1 MSTIPEKHKK
11 IVGAAI
17 GRLIG
22 RASNARGLNDDDLR
36 PRIERAVVK
45 YILEVNAGASAH
57 ELREFVDGIHAD
69 DICLILACERGDE
82 RAWEDLVAQYDS
94 TVRSAARKIAA
105 NSEDAED
112 LASSIWAELYGL
124 RQDSHGERKSKLGYY
139 SGRGSLGGWLRAVV
153 SQLAVDQFRK
163 QAKFVQIEE
172 TREFENLAEDASN
185 NANNDGLVS
194 HSDNP
199 EHIFSKK
206 QAGKD
211 VAKALMKAV
220 DSLGA
225 EDRLIVKMYY
235 FDDLK
240 LKDLAATFGYH
251 EATASRRLSR
261 LHNDIR
267 KAVER
272 NLREQHGWSDGE
284 IKRTLAETAEHLG
297 LSVEKLFAVLIF
309 AVLLQDL
316 IASGVQ

>member
-11 IVGAAI
+11 ILGAAI
-17 GRLIG
+17 GRLIV
-22 RASNARGLNDDDLR
+22 RASNARGLNDDDLL

-45 YILEVNAGASAH
+45 YILDVNVGAATH
-57 ELREFVDGIHAD
+57 ELTEFVDGIHAD
-69 DICLILACERGDE
+69 DLCLILACERGDE
-82 RAWEDLVAQYDS
+82 KAWEDLVAQYDS

-194 HSDNP
+194 HADNP

-211 VAKALMKAV
+211 VAKALIKAV
-220 DSLGA
+220 DSLEA

-235 FDDLK
+235 FDGLK

-284 IKRTLAETAEHLG
+284 IKRTLAETAERLG
-297 LSVEKLFAVLIF
+297 LSVEKLFALLIF